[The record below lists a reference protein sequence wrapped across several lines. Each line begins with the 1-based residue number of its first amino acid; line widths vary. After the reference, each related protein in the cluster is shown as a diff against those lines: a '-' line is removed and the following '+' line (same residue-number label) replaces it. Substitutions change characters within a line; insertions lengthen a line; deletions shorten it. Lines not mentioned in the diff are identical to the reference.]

1 MKYVFGKSVYIGS
14 RLLYVVMI
22 FFRVLLSVETEVL
35 FVLMI
40 SLARWLGVHAD
51 NFWTCR
57 LYTFL
62 LLGHLP
68 MHGFPCQPKC
78 ATMLRYCMWLAMM
91 LLSYL
96 FPLFPPKKKTD
107 AEKRD
112 MAREELERFVL
123 EHGETPSKH
132 SELAESRSLYNK
144 IQKLKLTHLLQHDWR
159 KDVCQAVQTFYDNE
173 NRLPKR
179 QNLLNDEK
187 REEDL
192 LAQRWDRLLTQKG
205 SLSAGLLETYTDLFV
220 AAEVEDEDGA
230 LATSMAVQDFY
241 LTSHRLPKR
250 QNGNTD
256 AQKAEDALARRWA
269 PLLASKESLSDDML
283 RRFSD
288 IFEAGAVA
296 DEDGALATSMAVQ
309 DFYMTS
315 YRLPKR
321 QNGNTAAQQEEDALA
336 QRWDRL
342 VATKDSLSFEFL
354 QRFSHLFE
362 VVSVEDYDGVLAT
375 CVAVQDF
382 YQTSNRLPK
391 RQNGNT
397 AAQKAEDVLARRWD
411 RLVAT
416 KDSLSFELLQRFSQI
431 FEVVFVED
439 DAGALATC
447 LDVQA
452 FFHKSS
458 RASGGGSDPD
468 AGISNSGGRLPKR
481 QSGQSRAQKE
491 EDALARRWAPL
502 LASKESLSD
511 DLLRNFADI
520 FAAGALADEDGA
532 MATCLDVQKFLNEHG
547 VLPKR
552 QKAGGQADKAAEDAL
567 AQRLGRLLS
576 QHSSLSSTIFEQYPQ
591 VFEAAAGRWESAEK
605 QGLAN
610 FLDDVSVLEL
620 FEMCGS
626 LRESQVQRFIDSSLN
641 EFKAACVAWLLAR
654 CEAGDEELTGVCMD
668 GLDEWDDTSA
678 VREELRQYVIA
689 SGQLPPVAG
698 PHRSAQE
705 SRLHRALVQ
714 VRKRRIQV
722 VKNTR
727 KGRIIDFAAPLSE
740 AQMLAWESVDE
751 LGPFLWN
758 PRHVETFEEVQKCLA
773 ETGDLPVRGP
783 RSPTDA
789 LAQKVRRIR
798 LMTFAAGRKRMRQV
812 EQQHWEKT
820 FPNIWSQRQSKD
832 YYLPASDV
840 KNAEARRVFYRTP
853 LDRGMLACEL
863 CDFDCDTALEFRQ
876 HLREEHFPNVHGG
889 LDHDLVRCEE
899 EYRKRMAFHEEDS
912 GPFEVTG
919 EQTRRGVAGYAFH
932 QIHSCKGGEA
942 RERQLVC
949 CVVCARMKWLEEMD
963 RLRLFVDADKNAEDH
978 MDDAASD
985 DSEDLNK
992 DDKKG
997 GGWKIR
1003 EVDKK
1008 RVLWHHQKI
1017 FDVYRYARL
1026 WPKIPLE
1033 ELISSCVPH
1042 PTGTYENGTPWLWLV
1057 NKKALPPRVTSATAS
1072 YACRECVHALTA
1084 KKPRM
1089 PKFALANSLWIGRYP
1104 KVFLHDGQPLS
1115 EMTMLLLSLGRPVAQ
1130 KIIAEP
1136 HKARPVKE
1144 KQKGIRANTIA
1155 FPQAQLHEMATAH
1168 LPPLPEEAQRFLSQT
1183 ISIALVGC
1191 SPEDCGIVESF
1202 W

>member
-1 MKYVFGKSVYIGS
+1 
-14 RLLYVVMI
+14 
-22 FFRVLLSVETEVL
+22 
-35 FVLMI
+35 
-40 SLARWLGVHAD
+40 
-51 NFWTCR
+51 
-57 LYTFL
+57 
-62 LLGHLP
+62 
-68 MHGFPCQPKC
+68 MHGFPCRTSC
-78 ATMLRYCMWLAMM
+78 ATMPRYFLWLGMV

-96 FPLFPPKKKTD
+96 LPLFPPKKKSD

-112 MAREELERFVL
+112 MAREELEQFVL
-123 EHGETPSKH
+123 EHGEMPSQH
-132 SELAESRSLYNK
+132 SDLPKSRSLYNK
-144 IQKLKLTHLLQHDWR
+144 VQKLKLTHLLQHDWR

-179 QNLLNDEK
+179 QNRLNDEK
-187 REEDL
+187 REEDY
-192 LAQRWDRLLTQKG
+192 LAQRWDRILTQKE

-230 LATSMAVQDFY
+230 LATCVGVEEFFQ
-241 LTSHRLPKR
+241 TSNRLPKR
-250 QNGNTD
+250 QTGNTD
-256 AQKAEDALARRWA
+256 AQKAEDALAKRWDR
-269 PLLASKESLSDDML
+269 LVVTKDSLSL
-283 RRFSD
+283 ELLQRFSH
-288 IFEAGAVA
+288 IFQVESA
-296 DEDGALATSMAVQ
+296 EDDDGVMATCVGVEEFFQ
-309 DFYMTS
+309 TS
-315 YRLPKR
+315 HRLPKR
-321 QNGNTAAQQEEDALA
+321 QNGTTDAQKAEDALAKRWDRLVVTKDSLSLELLQRFFHIFQVESAEDDDGVMATCVGVEEFFQTSHRLPKRQNATTDAQKAEDALAKRWDRLVVTKDSLSLELLQRFFHIFQVESAEDDDGVMATCVGVEEFFQTSHRLPKRQNATTDASKAEDALA

-342 VATKDSLSFEFL
+342 VATKDSLSLEL
-354 QRFSHLFE
+354 LRRFSHIFQ
-362 VVSVEDYDGVLAT
+362 VE
-375 CVAVQDF
+375 
-382 YQTSNRLPK
+382 S
-391 RQNGNT
+391 
-397 AAQKAEDVLARRWD
+397 AED
-411 RLVAT
+411 
-416 KDSLSFELLQRFSQI
+416 
-431 FEVVFVED
+431 D
-439 DAGALATC
+439 DGALATC
-447 LDVQA
+447 LEVQ
-452 FFHKSS
+452 
-458 RASGGGSDPD
+458 D
-468 AGISNSGGRLPKR
+468 
-481 QSGQSRAQKE
+481 
-491 EDALARRWAPL
+491 
-502 LASKESLSD
+502 
-511 DLLRNFADI
+511 
-520 FAAGALADEDGA
+520 
-532 MATCLDVQKFLNEHG
+532 FLTQRG

-552 QKAGGQADKAAEDAL
+552 QKAGGQAEKAAEDAL
-567 AQRLGRLLS
+567 AKRLGRLLS
-576 QHSSLSSTIFEQYPQ
+576 QHASLSPTIFEQCPQ
-591 VFEAAAGRWESAEK
+591 VFEAAAGRWENAEK

-610 FLDDVSVLEL
+610 FLDNISVLEL
-620 FEMCGS
+620 FEMCRS
-626 LRESQVQRFIDSSLN
+626 LGESQVQRFIDSSLN

-678 VREELRQYVIA
+678 IREELRQYVIA

-727 KGRIIDFAAPLSE
+727 KGRLIDFAAPLSE

-789 LAQKVRRIR
+789 LAQKIRRIR
-798 LMTFAAGRKRMRQV
+798 LMTFAAGRKRMRQM

-863 CDFDCDTALEFRQ
+863 CDFDCDTAFEFRQ

-985 DSEDLNK
+985 DSEDVKK
-992 DDKKG
+992 DEKKG

-1008 RVLWHHQKI
+1008 RVLWLHQKI

-1033 ELISSCVPH
+1033 ELISSCVLH
-1042 PTGTYENGTPWLWLV
+1042 PTGTYENGAPWLWLV
-1057 NKKALPPRVTSATAS
+1057 NKKALPPHVTSATAS
-1072 YACRECVHALTA
+1072 YACRECVQALTA

-1115 EMTMLLLSLGRPVAQ
+1115 EMTMLLLSLGRPVVQ

-1191 SPEDCGIVESF
+1191 SPEDCGIVLVDWSVDIF
-1202 W
+1202 RYGLKMRQAALTPVQIRRYMYISYRLIGRYLFLAWV